1 MKRFY
6 KDASAGTHEGALTVL
21 LDGRPVRTPKRTLLA
36 MPTAGLAE
44 AVAGEWRDQVD
55 EIVPTSMPL
64 TQLVSTALDRIAPQ
78 MDAVVTEV
86 VRFAETD
93 LVCYRAETPESLVLA
108 EHTAWSP
115 LVVWLEQTFGARLAV
130 TSGIQPIPQPAES
143 LAKIRTEIARFDA
156 MRLAALSSATA
167 VSGSVVIGLALAHN
181 HITGAEAADAAHV
194 DEMHQMER
202 WGREQDAETHML
214 LRRAELL
221 AVERFLALL

>member
-1 MKRFY
+1 
-6 KDASAGTHEGALTVL
+6 
-21 LDGRPVRTPKRTLLA
+21 
-36 MPTAGLAE
+36 
-44 AVAGEWRDQVD
+44 
-55 EIVPTSMPL
+55 MPL

-86 VRFAETD
+86 ARFAETD

-108 EHTAWSP
+108 EHAAWSP
-115 LVVWLEQTFGARLAV
+115 LVSWLEEALDARLAV
-130 TSGIQPIPQPAES
+130 TSGIQPIPQSAES
-143 LAKIRTEIARFDA
+143 LAKIRAEIAGLDA

-167 VSGSVVIGLALAHN
+167 VSGSVVIGLALAHSR
-181 HITGAEAADAAHV
+181 ITGAEAADAAHV

-202 WGREQDAETHML
+202 WGREQDAEAHML

>member
-1 MKRFY
+1 MMRR
-6 KDASAGTHEGALTVL
+6 DAECQLA
-21 LDGRPVRTPKRTLLA
+21 DFGRIGSIHRSHQ
-36 MPTAGLAE
+36 TAAPE
-44 AVAGEWRDQVD
+44 RDQVD

-86 VRFAETD
+86 ARFAETD

-108 EHTAWSP
+108 EHAAWSP
-115 LVVWLEQTFGARLAV
+115 LVSWLEEALDARLAV
-130 TSGIQPIPQPAES
+130 TSGIQPIPQSAES
-143 LAKIRTEIARFDA
+143 LAKIRAEIAGLDA

-167 VSGSVVIGLALAHN
+167 VSGSVVIGLALAHSR
-181 HITGAEAADAAHV
+181 ITGAEAADAAHV

-202 WGREQDAETHML
+202 WGREQDAEAHML